1 MGKIG
6 ENKTDEGT
14 ISLQV
19 SAQIVNHISSGLY
32 RSPGS
37 ALKELISNSFDADA
51 EKVEI
56 IYDFEYNS
64 KGYPEIKKLTIEDNG
79 EGMDIDDLRKI
90 FTHVGGS
97 SKDDPHKDPV
107 TSKFNRPVIGSFGIG
122 MLSVAATCTSFT
134 ITTKKKGQT
143 REFSAN
149 VSFTFFKDTILR
161 NESMDK
167 VKLGNIDLSS
177 RSVADKEF
185 IQYTKY
191 EISNFEPPFM
201 DGLDPTLNTSFLF
214 TKVRDNESE
223 DEDAYFKKFVLHIQN
238 LKDKSTKKLAYLDKM
253 ITDVGVM
260 APVEYL
266 AEGPIRRILN
276 FQGKEYKVP
285 GTDHPD
291 YLELIERPKK
301 FNFEVKVKLKT
312 DGTVRNE
319 FKIFKPFLYPC
330 DRDLE
335 TFGFNLLNP
344 QVIILPKI
352 DNDIRVEDQSTSH
365 IKISGY
371 YYHQDHRLIPL
382 EFSGFLF
389 RVRNVSLGYNLGDP
403 LSLFTDTYL
412 ILHQTFSEIY
422 LDSGFQR
429 IVNLDRESLF
439 EGSYVFRFLEQYLR
453 DIIKPQDMPEN
464 KVLSEKVPT
473 EKLFKETAKE
483 AINNAI
489 ETYKVANIVGGI
501 RADTANRRRI
511 RIKNTSETV
520 QKNIINNWQ
529 AGPIKIERTDKVA
542 EMHIRTEPDTTIAIV
557 PRFRKRNELWDNLAI
572 GTLKLINDE
581 KTREDML
588 KFIMELYSKIER
600 DELN

>member
-19 SAQIVNHISSGLY
+19 SAQIVKHISSGLY

-37 ALKELISNSFDADA
+37 ALKELISNSFDASA
-51 EKVEI
+51 KKVEI
-56 IYDFEYNS
+56 TYDFEYDS
-64 KGYPEIKKLTIEDNG
+64 KGYPEIKKLTIEDDG
-79 EGMDIDDLRKI
+79 EGMDIDDLKKI

-97 SKDDPHKDPV
+97 SKDDPHKEPV
-107 TSKFNRPVIGSFGIG
+107 TNKFNRPVIGSFGIG

-134 ITTKKKGQT
+134 ITTKKMGQA

-149 VSFTFFKDTILR
+149 VSFTFFKDAILR

-177 RSVADKEF
+177 RSVPDNEF
-185 IQYTKY
+185 KQYTKY

-201 DGLDPTLNTSFLF
+201 EGLDPTLKDSFLF
-214 TKVRDNESE
+214 TKVRDNES
-223 DEDAYFKKFVLHIQN
+223 EDAYFKKFVLHIQN

-266 AEGPIRRILN
+266 SDGPIRKIIN
-276 FQGKEYKVP
+276 FEGKEYKVP

-301 FNFEVKVKLKT
+301 FEFEVKVKLKI
-312 DGTVRNE
+312 GGEVRNE

-330 DRDLE
+330 ERDLK
-335 TFGFNLLNP
+335 TYGFNSLNP
-344 QVIILPKI
+344 KVIILPKI

-365 IKISGY
+365 VKISGY
-371 YYHQDHRLIPL
+371 YYHQEHRIIPL

-403 LSLFTDTYL
+403 LSLFADTYL

-422 LDSGFQR
+422 LDNGFQR

-439 EGSYVFRFLEQYLR
+439 EGSYVFRFLEEYLR
-453 DIIKPQDMPEN
+453 NIIKPQDMPEN
-464 KVLSEKVPT
+464 KVEKVPT
-473 EKLFKETAKE
+473 EKLFKETSKA

-489 ETYKVANIVGGI
+489 KTYKVENIVGGI
-501 RADTANRRRI
+501 RADTANRRRS
-511 RIKNTSETV
+511 RIKSTSETV
-520 QKNIINNWQ
+520 QKEIINNGQ
-529 AGPIKIERTDKVA
+529 AGSIKIERTNKVT
-542 EMHIRTEPDTTIAIV
+542 EMQIRTESDTTVAIV

-572 GTLKLINDE
+572 GTLKLIHDD
-581 KTREDML
+581 KTREDMI